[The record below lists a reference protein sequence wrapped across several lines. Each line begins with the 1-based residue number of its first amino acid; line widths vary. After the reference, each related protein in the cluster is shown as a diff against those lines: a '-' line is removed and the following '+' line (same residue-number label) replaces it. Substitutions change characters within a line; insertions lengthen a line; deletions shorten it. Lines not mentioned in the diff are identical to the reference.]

1 MGVIKPEE
9 TGTALAVAAPQ
20 SETFELLNPQTFQRV
35 WSMATSLAECDLLPK
50 NYHGKPAN
58 VLIAMEASRVMKMSL
73 LQVVQNLQVIEGKPG
88 WSASFIIGAINA
100 TRRFSPLQFE
110 YEDRGDKRI
119 SYVEYV
125 WSPQDQRK
133 RPQERTTDP
142 MKDRACRA
150 IAYDAQGRRYEG
162 PWVSIEMA
170 VMEGWYFRNGSKWR
184 TMGDVM
190 LAYRSA
196 AFFGR
201 LYAPEITLGLLTD
214 DEVREVVADGAPQ
227 TGAVRPAVDLAAQ
240 IRAQASKTV
249 DATTG
254 EIVDVKGAQTA
265 PAEVA
270 ATDPA
275 ESTDPLQQLQA
286 KIEAVVDG
294 PTLIEALAAFTALSE
309 QQRPSFEKLLPSRV
323 EAVFNAFGS
332 DNTSELAAVMTAVY
346 ECANKVVKTRA
357 VQNALNAAYKRKYED
372 VQGGA

>member
-20 SETFELLNPQTFQRV
+20 PEAFELLNPQTFQRV

-110 YEDRGDKRI
+110 YEDRGEKRI
-119 SYVEYV
+119 NYVEYV

-142 MKDRACRA
+142 MRDRACRA
-150 IAYDAQGRRYEG
+150 IAFDAQGRPYEG

-201 LYAPEITLGLLTD
+201 LYAPEITMGLLTD
-214 DEVREVVADGAPQ
+214 DEVREVVSDGGTQA
-227 TGAVRPAVDLAAQ
+227 GVVRPAVDLAAQ

-249 DATTG
+249 DETTG
-254 EIVDVKGAQTA
+254 EIVDVKGAHPA
-265 PAEVA
+265 PAA
-270 ATDPA
+270 ATGAA

-294 PTLIEALAAFTALSE
+294 PTLIEGLAAFTAATE

-332 DNTSELAAVMTAVY
+332 VNTPELAAVMTAVY